1 MRHVLTLF
9 DLSTQEIERIFAI
22 TEDLKTKFEQGL
34 REPLFPGRVLA
45 LLFEKQ
51 SLRTRVSFE
60 TAIANLGGSSLFLG
74 KDVGWGER
82 ESISDFGQ
90 VIGQYV
96 DAVVCRSKSHAKV
109 EELSKHCTCSI
120 INGLTDTSHPCQA
133 LADLYTLKERHGS
146 LAGQRLA
153 YVGDANNVARS
164 LAVACGKMNVEFAI
178 AAPEKY
184 QFDADFRAKL
194 QDELPSLKMVET
206 TDPIEAVK
214 GASGVYTD
222 VWASMGQESEQ
233 EERAAAF
240 ADYQV
245 NSALMQHA
253 DPDACFLH
261 CLPARRGEEVSTEVI
276 DGPQSAIVQEAGNR
290 LHAQKGLL
298 AWLLGSQE

>member
-9 DLSTQEIERIFAI
+9 DLTAKEIERIFAI
-22 TEDLKTKFEQGL
+22 TEDLKTKFQQGV

-82 ESISDFGQ
+82 ESTADFGQ
-90 VIGQYV
+90 VLGQYV
-96 DAVVCRSKSHAKV
+96 DAVVCRSNSHNKV
-109 EELSKHCTCSI
+109 EELAEHCTCSI

-133 LADLYTLKERHGS
+133 LADLYTLRERHDS
-146 LAGQRLA
+146 LSGLRLA

-164 LAVACGKMNVEFAI
+164 LAVGCAKTGVEFAI
-178 AAPEKY
+178 AAPTKY
-184 QFDADFRAKL
+184 QFDDEFRAKL
-194 QDELPSLKMVET
+194 KSELPELKLIET

-214 GASGVYTD
+214 GAAGVYTD
-222 VWASMGQESEQ
+222 VWASMGQEAEHA
-233 EERAAAF
+233 ERVVAF

-245 NSALMQHA
+245 NAALMKHA
-253 DPDACFLH
+253 DKDACFLH
-261 CLPARRGEEVSTEVI
+261 CLPARRGEEVTAEVI

-298 AWLLGSQE
+298 AWLLGTQA